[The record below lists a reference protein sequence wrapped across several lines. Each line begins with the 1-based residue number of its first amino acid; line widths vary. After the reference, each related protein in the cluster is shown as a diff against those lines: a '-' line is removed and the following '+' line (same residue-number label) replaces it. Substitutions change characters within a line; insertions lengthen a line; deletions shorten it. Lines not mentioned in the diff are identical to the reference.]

1 MFVAL
6 PVRISAFNKGDVV
19 EYSLLPPV
27 EWYKPLRKFETLFI
41 GDQTQPSSNVF
52 LLQYPLGTRFQSYF
66 TLERPTFLF
75 KFMKTL
81 SVIYSVCGCCLG
93 LSAHVEHFSCLHIP
107 RSITSKA
114 FLGWLVKESRGFN
127 VPLKSWDMQLTFC
140 TVHVSCWFG
149 YDWMFQLMTR
159 WSAVSR

>member
-6 PVRISAFNKGDVV
+6 PVPISAFNKGHVV

-27 EWYKPLRKFETLFI
+27 DWYKPLRKFESLFI
-41 GDQTQPSSNVF
+41 VITHSPRPMHSFCNI
-52 LLQYPLGTRFQSYF
+52 LLEQGFRVTSHWRGLHFFSRSWRCCLYYT
-66 TLERPTFLF
+66 
-75 KFMKTL
+75 
-81 SVIYSVCGCCLG
+81 VCGCCLG
-93 LSAHVEHFSCLHIP
+93 LSAYVEHFSCLHIP